1 MLLDTCRSFVF
12 WRRASLDDFI
22 MPAVCF
28 AVGWKHGSQQ
38 GSTGLFLFYC
48 WKRVH
53 GVVVVVGGGGYSCFS
68 FEFWAGCGGGG
79 GGGAGG
85 PPPHSPLFPFH
96 PFGGAL
102 FIGLSSTFYSS
113 HSCVPLFPFP
123 STLSGLL
130 CFRIDAWKTP
140 ALVLCASSNAERE
153 SNSYAH
159 CDSFFF
165 SLSDRKL

>member
-38 GSTGLFLFYC
+38 GSTGLFYFIVG
-48 WKRVH
+48 REFM
-53 GVVVVVGGGGYSCFS
+53 GGGGDI
-68 FEFWAGCGGGG
+68 
-79 GGGAGG
+79 
-85 PPPHSPLFPFH
+85 PLFPFH

-113 HSCVPLFPFP
+113 HSCAPFFSFP

>member
-53 GVVVVVGGGGYSCFS
+53 GVVVVGGGGGYYSFS
-68 FEFWAGCGGGG
+68 L
-79 GGGAGG
+79 
-85 PPPHSPLFPFH
+85 PP
-96 PFGGAL
+96 
-102 FIGLSSTFYSS
+102 
-113 HSCVPLFPFP
+113 
-123 STLSGLL
+123 
-130 CFRIDAWKTP
+130 FRRGSLHR
-140 ALVLCASSNAERE
+140 LVLYILFLSFMC
-153 SNSYAH
+153 
-159 CDSFFF
+159 SFFLF
-165 SLSDRKL
+165 SLHALRSSLLSDRRLEDSGTCFVRFIKCREREQFIRTLRLFFFLSLR